1 MTAGSRMTADEV
13 VARLTGEAAY
23 LSLTHGVLV
32 MANGRR
38 IPLVRMYD
46 KDGDPTVHADEAVTF
61 LLNGPDCGAPSGYV
75 LLPCDMF
82 DLLGTLH

>member
-1 MTAGSRMTADEV
+1 MTADEV

-23 LSLTHGVLV
+23 LSLTHGVLM

-38 IPLVRMYD
+38 IPLVCMYD

>member
-1 MTAGSRMTADEV
+1 
-13 VARLTGEAAY
+13 
-23 LSLTHGVLV
+23 
-32 MANGRR
+32 
-38 IPLVRMYD
+38 MYD